1 MKTKRFLAI
10 GAKTALMAFM
20 VVGMIG
26 GSMMGFIGTVSA
38 TEKDVT
44 EKVEAIDVVK
54 DIDFPVI
61 KDTEDIK
68 DNQETKEVKETK
80 GDEKNGEVAT
90 FGGHGDDNHNDN
102 HNDNHGDDNH
112 SAGGHE
118 HDHWDGHTGWDNG
131 HNDHED
137 HGFDNN
143 HAPIKGSIRVC
154 VLVLDQNWDM
164 LPSST
169 VSGVT
174 FEVPGIT
181 ETSVYGDTT
190 GELSSTFV
198 STPMEK
204 NARLLDWS
212 TENDANCTTY
222 TDLEMGNYYYGQ
234 EVITGSNP
242 ANWEVTMYHDD
253 AGEYIY
259 NFDYFTAHSNHL
271 FDEDS
276 TNDWNDVYTADG
288 HIPLYCEEPHATLV
302 VVNRYIPTV
311 TTDDGGGQ
319 GGGDDNGDDNGG
331 DNGGE
336 NGGDNGGGNGG
347 NNGGGAVGGGS
358 TGLGGS
364 IGGGVSTTAPQGQ
377 VLGESTCG
385 VYLKDYLRFGYQ
397 NNVDEVKKLQTFL
410 NSYMGTTLAVSG
422 TFDGATEAAV
432 RSFQSKEQ
440 IFVLTPW
447 NISATTGIV
456 YLTTKTRINNLS
468 CNTLNAPI
476 PSPLVNWSAN
486 PETSS
491 IPKIAGATNAPAGK

>member
-10 GAKTALMAFM
+10 GAKSVLIAFVMIGM
-20 VVGMIG
+20 VG
-26 GSMMGFIGTVSA
+26 GSMTGFISTVSA
-38 TEKDVT
+38 EEAGVFSTQTENVAE
-44 EKVEAIDVVK
+44 EKVSDTKVSGDAEAKEEVK
-54 DIDFPVI
+54 EI
-61 KDTEDIK
+61 K
-68 DNQETKEVKETK
+68 ETKEDTKETK
-80 GDEKNGEVAT
+80 IELGTFGDDHGGNGEHT
-90 FGGHGDDNHNDN
+90 DGHGY
-102 HNDNHGDDNH
+102 
-112 SAGGHE
+112 E

-137 HGFDNN
+137 HGYNN
-143 HAPIKGSIRVC
+143 DHAQVKGSIRVC

-164 LPSST
+164 LASSA

-174 FEVPGIT
+174 FEIPGIT

-190 GELSSTFV
+190 GELTSTFV
-198 STPMEK
+198 ATPMEK
-204 NARLLDWS
+204 NTRLLDWS

-222 TDLEMGNYYYGQ
+222 TDLEMGNYYYGE
-234 EVITGSNP
+234 EVIHGGNP

-271 FDEDS
+271 FDDDS

-302 VVNRYIPTV
+302 VVNRYIPTPV
-311 TTDDGGGQ
+311 TDDGGGQ
-319 GGGDDNGDDNGG
+319 GGGDDNGEDTDGGNDNGNGG
-331 DNGGE
+331 DNGG
-336 NGGDNGGGNGG
+336 DTG
-347 NNGGGAVGGGS
+347 NNGGGSGTGAGTIGGNAS
-358 TGLGGS
+358 FPSGS
-364 IGGGVSTTAPQGQ
+364 IGGGTTAAAPGQ
-377 VLGESTCG
+377 VLGASTCG

-397 NNVDEVKKLQTFL
+397 NDVEEVKKLQTFL
-410 NSYMGTTLAVSG
+410 NTYLGTTLTVSG
-422 TFDGATEAAV
+422 TFDTATEAAV
-432 RSFQSKEQ
+432 RTFQSKEQ

-468 CNTLNAPI
+468 CSTLNAPI

-486 PETSS
+486 PETAS
-491 IPKIAGATNAPAGK
+491 IAKIAGTTAVPAGK